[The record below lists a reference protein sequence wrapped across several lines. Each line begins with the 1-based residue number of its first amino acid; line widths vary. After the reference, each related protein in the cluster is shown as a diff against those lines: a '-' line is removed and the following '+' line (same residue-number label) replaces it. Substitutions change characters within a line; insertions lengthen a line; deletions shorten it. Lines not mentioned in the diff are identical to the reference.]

1 MFGDATAYERFMG
14 RWSAVLAPGFLDAVL
29 GSSPRQGPG
38 TVIDVGCGTGNLSVE
53 VLARWPQANV
63 VAVDPSRPFV
73 TAARER
79 LAFAR
84 ARVEVGSAMQ
94 LPEARGSVDAALA
107 LLVLN
112 FLPDPARGVR
122 EMRRVTRAGGVVGAA
137 VWDYGGG
144 MAMLRAYWD
153 AAAAVHPDAKAVDE
167 ALARPA
173 REGGIEALFRGAGLR
188 DVEGGLLEVPMHFAT
203 FDDYWEPFLLG
214 IGPAGDFTRALDDEG
229 RAALRD
235 ELRRRL
241 GDGAIE
247 MSSTARWVR
256 GVVPG

>member
-14 RWSAVLAPGFLDAVL
+14 RWSALLAPDFLDAVL
-29 GSSPRQGPG
+29 GSSREGPG

-53 VLARWPQANV
+53 VLARWPQAKV
-63 VAVDPSRPFV
+63 VAIDPSRPFV
-73 TAARER
+73 AAARER

-84 ARVEVGSAMQ
+84 ARVEVGSGMQ

-144 MAMLRAYWD
+144 MAMLRTFWD

-173 REGGIEALFRGAGLR
+173 QAGGVEALFDAAGLTSV
-188 DVEGGLLEVPMHFAT
+188 DGGLLEVPMHFAS
-203 FDDYWEPFLLG
+203 FDDYWSPFLAG
-214 IGPAGDFTRALDDEG
+214 VGPAGDFARELDEG
-229 RAALRD
+229 GRSALRD

-241 GDGAIE
+241 GDGAVE
-247 MSSTARWVR
+247 MTSTARWVR